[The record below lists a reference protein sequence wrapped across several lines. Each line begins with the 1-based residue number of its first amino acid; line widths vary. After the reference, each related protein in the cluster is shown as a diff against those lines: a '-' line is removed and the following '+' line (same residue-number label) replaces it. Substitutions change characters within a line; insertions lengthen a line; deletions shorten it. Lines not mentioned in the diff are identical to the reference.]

1 LAPKFKPYYFQ
12 GAAFYRGMMSPLFG
26 VAAINAVG
34 FGVYGNVQRRLPD
47 PDSIGSAAVAG
58 MTAGFVQVSLLKL
71 GPKFKSAVNK
81 IGIIAE
87 GRQTGLARLLRP

>member
-1 LAPKFKPYYFQ
+1 MA
-12 GAAFYRGMMSPLFG
+12 SPLVG

-58 MTAGFVQVSLLKL
+58 MVAGFAQVGTVQI
-71 GPKFKSAVNK
+71 KFDD
-81 IGIIAE
+81 
-87 GRQTGLARLLRP
+87 RQTDDPTQRQINYPR